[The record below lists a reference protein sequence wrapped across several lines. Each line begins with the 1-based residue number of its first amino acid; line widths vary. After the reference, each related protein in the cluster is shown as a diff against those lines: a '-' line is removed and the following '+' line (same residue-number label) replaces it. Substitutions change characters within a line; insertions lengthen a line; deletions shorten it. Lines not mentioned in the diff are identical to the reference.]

1 VKKIVLRTVLILLI
15 AGAGWGALA
24 LFKQFPQKLSDIA
37 TTKVRR
43 DDVLVRTYARGE
55 LRATRSATL
64 VAPNL
69 FGTVQVT
76 RLAPLG
82 SFARQKD
89 LIADFDDSEVKSRLE
104 EKELEIEQLEEQIQ
118 KAEADL
124 AIRNNQDQVDLLSA
138 QYSVRR
144 AELEVQRNELLS
156 AIDAKKNALSLEESR
171 RRLKQLESDI
181 KSRDEQAKAE
191 LAVLREKKNQGVL
204 ESNREK
210 ARLAQVRLLAPIS
223 GLVAIKQNRPN
234 FYFPGMQIPDIR
246 EGDQLN
252 PGIAVADILDLSE
265 LEVLSRV
272 GELDRAN
279 LREGQ
284 SVIIRLDAIP
294 SQRIKGTI
302 KSMSGTATANV
313 FSGDPAK
320 KFDVV
325 FALDMKQLF
334 TLLGVKPEQMNRI
347 QAAAEANRKAAE
359 SAPAQP
365 AMQGLAGAQKYSAK
379 ELENAKLPRA
389 PEEDQQ
395 FEVLLRPGLLADI
408 EIIVEKLTNVVHIP
422 AQAAFEKDGRLVTY
436 VKKGDGFEE
445 RAVTPF
451 KRAES
456 VLVIAKGLEPGEV
469 VALADPNRRKDRKDK
484 KGEKS
489 DALGALPG
497 GSGGGK

>member
-1 VKKIVLRTVLILLI
+1 MKRIAFRLALVLLI
-15 AGAGWGALA
+15 AGALWGGFSF
-24 LFKQFPQKLSDIA
+24 FKQLPQRQSDIA
-37 TTKVRR
+37 TTVVRQG
-43 DDVLVRTYARGE
+43 DVVVRAYARGE
-55 LRATRSATL
+55 LRATRSATI

-69 FGTVQVT
+69 FGMVQVT

-82 SFARQKD
+82 SFARQRD
-89 LIADFDDSEVKSRLE
+89 LIVEFDDSEVKSRLE
-104 EKELEIEQLEEQIQ
+104 EKELEIEQLEEQIH

-138 QYSVRR
+138 KYGVRR

-156 AIDAKKNALSLEESR
+156 AIDAKKNQLSLEEAKR
-171 RRLKQLESDI
+171 RFSQLENDI

-210 ARLAQVRLLAPIS
+210 ARLAQVRLLSPIS

-252 PGIAVADILDLSE
+252 PGLPVADILDLSE
-265 LEVLSRV
+265 LEVLARV

-279 LREGQ
+279 LKDGQ
-284 SVIIRLDAIP
+284 NVTIRLDAIP
-294 SQRIKGTI
+294 GQTINGNIKT
-302 KSMSGTATANV
+302 MSGTATANV

-334 TLLGVKPEQMNRI
+334 TLLGVKPDQIARI
-347 QAAAEANRKAAE
+347 QAAAEANHRSAGVPAAQSE
-359 SAPAQP
+359 
-365 AMQGLAGAQKYSAK
+365 MQGLAGAQKYSAK
-379 ELENAKLPRA
+379 ELESAKLPKA
-389 PEEDQQ
+389 PEEDKQ

-408 EIIVEKLTNVVHIP
+408 EIVVEKLPNAVHIP
-422 AQAAFEKDGRLVTY
+422 TQAVFEKDGRWIAY
-436 VKKGDGFEE
+436 VKKKNAFEE
-445 RAVTPF
+445 RAFTPL
-451 KRAES
+451 KRSES
-456 VLVIAKGLEPGEV
+456 VMVIAKGLEPGEV
-469 VALADPNRRKDRKDK
+469 VALSDPTKKKDNKDK
-484 KGEKS
+484 KTGKTG
-489 DALGALPG
+489 ALGALPG
-497 GSGGGK
+497 GR